1 MGNCK
6 PWRKDLLQALRRD
19 TRHDLKGPHP
29 AIAMFA
35 PIKTSSPLPISWCQ
49 TTLVH
54 GIMSITMKQR
64 FDQASP
70 GSAHRAHSRQPAMPA
85 HSALSPTTA
94 VPPKALTNEAWL
106 NDALKL
112 WCAAPTTP
120 PQS

>member
-1 MGNCK
+1 
-6 PWRKDLLQALRRD
+6 
-19 TRHDLKGPHP
+19 
-29 AIAMFA
+29 MFA
-35 PIKTSSPLPISWCQ
+35 PIKTLSPLPISWCQ

-70 GSAHRAHSRQPAMPA
+70 GSAYRAQSRQPAMPA
-85 HSALSPTTA
+85 HSALSSATA

-112 WCAAPTTP
+112 WCAAPSTP
-120 PQS
+120 AQS